1 MCLSVP
7 KPVLE
12 AVKWVAGE
20 ALLIRARGR
29 RVVVD
34 SLVGHMAEAIEDYE
48 KEHGARE

>member
-1 MCLSVP
+1 
-7 KPVLE
+7 VLE

-34 SLVGHMAEAIEDYE
+34 SLVGHMAEAM
-48 KEHGARE
+48 KEYDEEHDADK